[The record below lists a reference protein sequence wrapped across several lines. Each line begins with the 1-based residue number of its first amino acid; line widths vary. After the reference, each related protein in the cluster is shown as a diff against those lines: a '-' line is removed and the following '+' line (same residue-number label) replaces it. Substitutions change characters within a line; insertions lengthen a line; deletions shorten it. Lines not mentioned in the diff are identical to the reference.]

1 MPPFVLDV
9 YDKDFVPL
17 DPDDFLGR
25 AIIPISEAAV
35 GFDDVIPRPKWHP
48 IRVK

>member
-25 AIIPISEAAV
+25 AIIYISEASW
-35 GFDDVIPRPKWHP
+35 GSTDEIPRPKWHP